1 MWVEKTFRG
10 VQHPKLVELCSST
23 YKADYRLI
31 PKAEEHEYCRLQE
44 VVKTERIL
52 PRTIEFPP
60 LLKELIVRDKLA
72 KGEKISEEPKLSL
85 KYRMGRENHVR
96 VAKEGETPNVQ
107 IVSGLGTPVSPS
119 LYKGINV

>member
-1 MWVEKTFRG
+1 M
-10 VQHPKLVELCSST
+10 CSST

-52 PRTIEFPP
+52 PRIIEFPP

-107 IVSGLGTPVSPS
+107 IVSGLGTPVSPD